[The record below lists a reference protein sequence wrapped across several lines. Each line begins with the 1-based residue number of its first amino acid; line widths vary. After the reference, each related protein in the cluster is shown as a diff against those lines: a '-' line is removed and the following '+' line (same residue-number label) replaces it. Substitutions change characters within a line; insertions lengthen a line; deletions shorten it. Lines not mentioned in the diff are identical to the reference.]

1 MATAARQTNALAVC
15 VPTIGPR
22 AIDAFKPR
30 PALSRLPPV
39 HRADPEGRQRVDMT
53 RAPSRRRM
61 AGICAHRTA
70 GVVSLATTSGLFQGV
85 PHLPDAAPASTATAT
100 ATATPGVVLCIADG
114 IVRIVVHV
122 VAGEDL

>member
-61 AGICAHRTA
+61 AGICAFRPCA
-70 GVVSLATTSGLFQGV
+70 VDAESPLPIATRDVELLGDRLRRMRKGQDWES
-85 PHLPDAAPASTATAT
+85 
-100 ATATPGVVLCIADG
+100 
-114 IVRIVVHV
+114 VRS
-122 VAGEDL
+122 DLIESVDI